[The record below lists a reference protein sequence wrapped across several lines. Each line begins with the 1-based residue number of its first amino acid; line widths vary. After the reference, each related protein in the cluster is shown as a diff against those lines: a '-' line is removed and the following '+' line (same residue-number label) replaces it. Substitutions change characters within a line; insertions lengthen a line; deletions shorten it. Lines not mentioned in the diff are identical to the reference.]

1 MEAVKQGGCAV
12 GIRVSSL
19 SSSPSKG
26 LLYLSTKL
34 LFHTHSFAFGI
45 DSGKK
50 KFCLNVPLRL
60 LLLLFVEKKKKLF
73 CFQNKTHAVLAA
85 LKLSQDSDL
94 SSYQKKVFKIDN
106 HIGIAVSGLI
116 ADGRIL
122 SRYMRNE
129 CLNHKFVYES
139 PLPVARLV
147 RDVADRHQ
155 VATAR
160 SWKRPFGVG
169 LLCIGHDQTGPH
181 LFQTCPSGNYWEYYA
196 IAMGARSQ
204 ASKTYLEKKLEDF
217 ESSSLDDLV
226 KHALRALE
234 ESCGTRKADDKDSK
248 LTLQNCTV
256 AIVGENKPLLILD
269 GEDVKE
275 YVDAIH
281 QEQEATTATATTAA
295 AAAEMSIDTS
305 SDMPSGPAGE
315 AGVQPPTDPTNES
328 GGADT
333 QPMEEG

>member
-12 GIRVSSL
+12 GIR
-19 SSSPSKG
+19 
-26 LLYLSTKL
+26 
-34 LFHTHSFAFGI
+34 
-45 DSGKK
+45 
-50 KFCLNVPLRL
+50 
-60 LLLLFVEKKKKLF
+60 
-73 CFQNKTHAVLAA
+73 NKTYAVIAA
-85 LKLSQDSDL
+85 LKLSQDTDL
-94 SSYQKKVFKIDN
+94 TSYQKKVFKIDN
-106 HIGIAVSGLI
+106 HIGVAVSGLI

-169 LLCIGHDQTGPH
+169 LLVIGHDQTGPH

-204 ASKTYLEKKLEDF
+204 ASKTYLEKKLDEF
-217 ESSSLDDLV
+217 ENCSLEDLV

-234 ESCGTRKADDKDSK
+234 ESCGTRKADDKDGK

-256 AIVGENKPLLILD
+256 ALVGEGKPLLVLD
-269 GEDVKE
+269 GDDVAE
-275 YVDAIH
+275 YVNAIH
-281 QEQEATTATATTAA
+281 QEDEAVATTTA

-305 SDMPSGPAGE
+305 QSQELPSVPTTE
-315 AGVQPPTDPTNES
+315 PTQPPSAAPTTTEGQPDEETPS
-328 GGADT
+328 EGQSQ

>member
-1 MEAVKQGGCAV
+1 MFRNQYDTDVTTWSPQGRIFQVEYAMEAVKQGGCAV
-12 GIRVSSL
+12 GIR
-19 SSSPSKG
+19 
-26 LLYLSTKL
+26 
-34 LFHTHSFAFGI
+34 
-45 DSGKK
+45 
-50 KFCLNVPLRL
+50 
-60 LLLLFVEKKKKLF
+60 
-73 CFQNKTHAVLAA
+73 NKTHAVIAA

-94 SSYQKKVFKIDN
+94 TSYQKKVFKVDN

-139 PLPVARLV
+139 SLPVARLV

-169 LLCIGHDQTGPH
+169 LLVIGHDQTGPH

-204 ASKTYLEKKLEDF
+204 ASKTYLEKKLDEF
-217 ESSSLDDLV
+217 ENCSLDELV
-226 KHALRALE
+226 KHAMRALE
-234 ESCGTRKADDKDSK
+234 ESCGTRKADDKDGK

-256 AIVGENKPLLILD
+256 AMVGEDKPLLVLD
-269 GEDVKE
+269 GEDVAE
-275 YVDAIH
+275 YVNAIH
-281 QEQEATTATATTAA
+281 QEDEAAAPTPATPAAAAAEADMSIDTSEMPSVPTTTTTATTAA
-295 AAAEMSIDTS
+295 TEDA
-305 SDMPSGPAGE
+305 
-315 AGVQPPTDPTNES
+315 PTEDASEEPR
-328 GGADT
+328 A
-333 QPMEEG
+333 MEEG

>member
-1 MEAVKQGGCAV
+1 MFRNQYDTDVTTWSPQGRIFQVEYAMEAVKQGGCAV
-12 GIRVSSL
+12 GIR
-19 SSSPSKG
+19 
-26 LLYLSTKL
+26 
-34 LFHTHSFAFGI
+34 
-45 DSGKK
+45 
-50 KFCLNVPLRL
+50 
-60 LLLLFVEKKKKLF
+60 
-73 CFQNKTHAVLAA
+73 NKTHAVIAA
-85 LKLSQDSDL
+85 LKMSQDSDL

-122 SRYMRNE
+122 CRYMRNE

-196 IAMGARSQ
+196 IAMGSRSQ
-204 ASKTYLEKKLEDF
+204 ASKTYLEKKLDEF
-217 ESSSLDDLV
+217 ESCSLEELV
-226 KHALRALE
+226 KHAMRALE
-234 ESCGTRKADDKDSK
+234 ESCGTRGKKEDGKDAK
-248 LTLQNCTV
+248 LTHHNCTV
-256 AIVGENKPLLILD
+256 AMVGQDKPLLVLE
-269 GEDVKE
+269 GEDVKS

-281 QEQEATTATATTAA
+281 EEQEALATTTA
-295 AAAEMSIDTS
+295 AAAEMSIDPESQAEGTS
-305 SDMPSGPAGE
+305 DLPS
-315 AGVQPPTDPTNES
+315 VRH
-328 GGADT
+328 
-333 QPMEEG
+333 